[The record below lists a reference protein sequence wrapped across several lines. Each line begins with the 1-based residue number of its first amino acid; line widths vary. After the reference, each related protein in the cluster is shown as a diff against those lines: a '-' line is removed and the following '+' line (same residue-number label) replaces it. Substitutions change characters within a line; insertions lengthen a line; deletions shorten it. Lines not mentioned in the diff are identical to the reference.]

1 MTDQF
6 KLSFDIPEFSTK
18 IEYGKNILFL
28 GSCFSDEIA
37 VKAKNQG
44 FKVQSNPF
52 GTIFHPLALSRFIK
66 ETLSAQV
73 LSERIIQ
80 RNDLFFSWDASSS
93 IVGFSPNELIANIQK
108 ARSDW
113 KEKLLSATHLFVTFG
128 TSWGY
133 CLTENN
139 LLVANCHK
147 FPGTDF
153 TKELSSQ
160 IDIVKEWKETIT
172 LLLELNPSLKI
183 IFTVSPV
190 RHNKDGLIENNRSK
204 AILLDSIRILEK
216 EMNCSYF
223 PSYEIVI
230 DELRDYRF
238 FKIDHVHPNELAINY
253 VWQRFSNCYF
263 SNETIE
269 ISKEVLKIRNEE
281 AHKSLTPTSEAS
293 VLQIKKLKEK
303 RENLLKQFPLVV
315 LE

>member
-37 VKAKNQG
+37 VKAKYQG
-44 FKVQSNPF
+44 FKVDSNPF

-66 ETLSAQV
+66 ETLSDEAI
-73 LSERIIQ
+73 SERIIQ
-80 RNDLFFSWDASSS
+80 RNDLYLSWDASSS
-93 IVGFSPNELIANIQK
+93 IVGFSPNELISNIQK
-108 ARSDW
+108 VRLDW
-113 KEKLLSATHLFVTFG
+113 KEKLLSATHLFMTFG

-133 CLTENN
+133 RLIENN

-147 FPGTDF
+147 FPASNF
-153 TKELSSQ
+153 TKELSLQS
-160 IDIVKEWKETIT
+160 DIVKEWTETIA
-172 LLLELNPSLKI
+172 LLLELNSSLQI
-183 IFTVSPV
+183 VFTVSPV
-190 RHNKDGLIENNRSK
+190 RHIKDGLIENNRSK
-204 AILLDSIRILEK
+204 AILLDAVRILEQ

-223 PSYEIVI
+223 PSFEIVM

-238 FKIDHVHPNELAINY
+238 FKTDNVHPNELAINY

-263 SNETIE
+263 SDETVT

-281 AHKSLTPTSEAS
+281 AHRSITPTSEAS
-293 VLQIKKLKEK
+293 ALQLQKLKEK
-303 RENLLKQFPLVV
+303 REKLLIQFPLVV

>member
-6 KLSFDIPEFSTK
+6 KLSFDIPEFLTK

-37 VKAKNQG
+37 VKAKYQG
-44 FKVQSNPF
+44 FKVDSNPF

-80 RNDLFFSWDASSS
+80 RNDLYFSWEASSAV
-93 IVGFSPNELIANIQK
+93 VGFSRNELISNIQE

-133 CLTENN
+133 RLTENN

-147 FPGTDF
+147 FPTSNF
-153 TKELSSQ
+153 TKELSFHS
-160 IDIVKEWKETIT
+160 DIVKEWNETIA
-172 LLLELNPSLKI
+172 LLLEFNPLI
-183 IFTVSPV
+183 QIVFTVSPV
-190 RHNKDGLIENNRSK
+190 RHIKDGLIENNRSK
-204 AILLDSIRILEK
+204 AILLDAVRILEQ

-223 PSYEIVI
+223 PSYEIVM

-253 VWQRFSNCYF
+253 VWRRFSNCYF

-293 VLQIKKLKEK
+293 ALQLQKLKEK
-303 RENLLKQFPLVV
+303 REKLLNQFPLVV

>member
-37 VKAKNQG
+37 VKAKYQG
-44 FKVQSNPF
+44 FKVDSNPF

-66 ETLSAQV
+66 ETLSDEAI
-73 LSERIIQ
+73 SERIIQ
-80 RNDLFFSWDASSS
+80 RNDLYLSWDASSS
-93 IVGFSPNELIANIQK
+93 IVGFSPNELISNIQK
-108 ARSDW
+108 VRLDW
-113 KEKLLSATHLFVTFG
+113 KEKLLSATHLFMTFG

-133 CLTENN
+133 RLTENN

-147 FPGTDF
+147 FPASNF
-153 TKELSSQ
+153 TKELSLQS
-160 IDIVKEWKETIT
+160 DIVKEWTETIA
-172 LLLELNPSLKI
+172 LLLELNSSLQI
-183 IFTVSPV
+183 VFTVSPV
-190 RHNKDGLIENNRSK
+190 RHIKDGLIENNRSK
-204 AILLDSIRILEK
+204 AILLDAVRILEQ

-223 PSYEIVI
+223 PSFEIVM

-238 FKIDHVHPNELAINY
+238 FKTDNVHPNELAINY

-263 SNETIE
+263 SDETVT

-281 AHKSLTPTSEAS
+281 AHRSITPTSEAS
-293 VLQIKKLKEK
+293 ALQLQKLKEK
-303 RENLLKQFPLVV
+303 REKLLIQFPLVV

>member
-1 MTDQF
+1 MTNQF

-28 GSCFSDEIA
+28 GSCFSDEIS
-37 VKAKNQG
+37 VKAKHQG
-44 FKVQSNPF
+44 FKMDSNPF
-52 GTIFHPLALSRFIK
+52 GTIFHPLALSRFIN
-66 ETLSAQV
+66 EIVSDQV

-113 KEKLLSATHLFVTFG
+113 KENLLSATHLFVTFG

-133 CLTENN
+133 RLTENN

-147 FPGTDF
+147 FPASNF
-153 TKELSSQ
+153 TKELSLQS
-160 IDIVKEWKETIT
+160 DIVKEWKETIS
-172 LLLELNPSLKI
+172 LLLKFNPSLKI

-190 RHNKDGLIENNRSK
+190 RHIKDGLIENNWSK
-204 AILLDSIRILEK
+204 AILLDAVRILEK
-216 EMNCSYF
+216 EMNCAYF
-223 PSYEIVI
+223 PSFEIVM

-238 FKIDHVHPNELAINY
+238 FKTDHVHPNELAINY

-281 AHKSLTPTSEAS
+281 AHRSLTPASEAS
-293 VLQIKKLKEK
+293 VLQLTKLKEK

>member
-6 KLSFDIPEFSTK
+6 KLSFDIPEFLTK

-37 VKAKNQG
+37 VKAKYQG
-44 FKVQSNPF
+44 FKVDSNPF

-80 RNDLFFSWDASSS
+80 RNDLYFSWEASSAV
-93 IVGFSPNELIANIQK
+93 VGFSRNELISNIQK

-133 CLTENN
+133 RLTENN

-147 FPGTDF
+147 FPASNF

-160 IDIVKEWKETIT
+160 SDIVKEWTETIA
-172 LLLELNPSLKI
+172 LLLEFNPSLKV

-190 RHNKDGLIENNRSK
+190 RHIKDGLIENNRSK
-204 AILLDSIRILEK
+204 AILLDAVRILEQ

-238 FKIDHVHPNELAINY
+238 FKTDNVHPNELAINY

-263 SNETIE
+263 SNETVTI
-269 ISKEVLKIRNEE
+269 IKEVLKIRNEE

-293 VLQIKKLKEK
+293 VLQLKKLKEK
-303 RENLLKQFPLVV
+303 REELLNQFPLVV

>member
-37 VKAKNQG
+37 FKAKYQG
-44 FKVQSNPF
+44 FKVDSNPF

-66 ETLSAQV
+66 ETIAEHAI
-73 LSERIIQ
+73 SERIIQ

-93 IVGFSPNELIANIQK
+93 IVGFSRNELISNIQK
-108 ARSDW
+108 ARLDW

-133 CLTENN
+133 RLTENN
-139 LLVANCHK
+139 LLVSNCHK
-147 FPGTDF
+147 FPASNF

-172 LLLELNPSLKI
+172 LLVELNPSLKV

-190 RHNKDGLIENNRSK
+190 RHIKDGLIENNRSK

>member
-37 VKAKNQG
+37 FKAKYQG
-44 FKVQSNPF
+44 FKVDSNPF

-66 ETLSAQV
+66 ETLSDEAI
-73 LSERIIQ
+73 SERIIQ
-80 RNDLFFSWDASSS
+80 RNDLYLSWDASSS
-93 IVGFSPNELIANIQK
+93 IVGFSPNELISNIQK
-108 ARSDW
+108 VRLDW
-113 KEKLLSATHLFVTFG
+113 KEKLLSATHLFMTFG

-133 CLTENN
+133 RLTENN

-147 FPGTDF
+147 FPASNF
-153 TKELSSQ
+153 TKELSLQS
-160 IDIVKEWKETIT
+160 DIVKEWTETIA
-172 LLLELNPSLKI
+172 LLLELNSSLQI
-183 IFTVSPV
+183 VFTVSPV
-190 RHNKDGLIENNRSK
+190 RHIKDGLIENNRSK
-204 AILLDSIRILEK
+204 AILLDAVRILEQ

-223 PSYEIVI
+223 PSFEIVM

-238 FKIDHVHPNELAINY
+238 FKTDNVHPNELAINY

-263 SNETIE
+263 SDETVT

-281 AHKSLTPTSEAS
+281 AHRSITPTSEAS
-293 VLQIKKLKEK
+293 ALQLQKLKEK
-303 RENLLKQFPLVV
+303 REKLLIQFPLVV